1 MACLFLLTD
10 SLASDASIENFTLL
24 RGCCL
29 KDCEANRSL
38 KPFSIIAFSNTLQRY
53 FDVSVNCIMKK
64 SFRGTLQ
71 RRDVRDGCSRHR
83 VNRYIHVA
91 DVLQIQD
98 VDEAMALSDKGVAMP
113 FFVNNVDVTVAANT
127 VNGLTSALLSGL
139 FKPSD
144 FDSDIQV

>member
-1 MACLFLLTD
+1 M
-10 SLASDASIENFTLL
+10 
-24 RGCCL
+24 
-29 KDCEANRSL
+29 
-38 KPFSIIAFSNTLQRY
+38 
-53 FDVSVNCIMKK
+53 
-64 SFRGTLQ
+64 
-71 RRDVRDGCSRHR
+71 
-83 VNRYIHVA
+83 HVV

-139 FKPSD
+139 FKPTD